1 METDRST
8 AVRSIAIVGLAA
20 NSSVYNPNIH
30 GNGWQVGDYYSGGG
44 SGHVVAANVVTPL
57 AGISARARQAGITV
71 VGTSASDDVEAAL
84 AAVGGAD
91 LTIVVGATTCGESED
106 RYDACGINRP
116 FQSMHD

>member
-1 METDRST
+1 VLLKNPSVDTLPIVNSP

-20 NSSVYNPNIH
+20 NSSVYNPNIP

-57 AGISARARQAGITV
+57 EGISARAKKVGITV
-71 VGTSASDDVEAAL
+71 NVSASDDVEAAL
-84 AAVGGAD
+84 AAVAKAD

-106 RYDACGINRP
+106 R
-116 FQSMHD
+116 

>member
-71 VGTSASDDVEAAL
+71 GTSASDDVEAAL

-106 RYDACGINRP
+106 RYDACGINQP